1 MIKCGGKRLLDYVNS
16 VVQQNQS
23 WVIFSDMV
31 LALPNMTI
39 RGLNK
44 SHVHTI
50 AFKDKKGPCVPCSP
64 KIALAD

>member
-1 MIKCGGKRLLDYVNS
+1 MIKCGGKRLLDCVNS

-39 RGLNK
+39 RALNK
-44 SHVHTI
+44 PHVHTV